1 MHHQGGTASSVADP
15 DPRILQDPNS
25 FFRFGARFLPDRNLQ
40 ADRNRTDILRMKY
53 NKKMGENLGTGV
65 SLNLLSNQPK
75 T

>member
-40 ADRNRTDILRMKY
+40 ADIVQISY
-53 NKKMGENLGTGV
+53 V
-65 SLNLLSNQPK
+65 
-75 T
+75 